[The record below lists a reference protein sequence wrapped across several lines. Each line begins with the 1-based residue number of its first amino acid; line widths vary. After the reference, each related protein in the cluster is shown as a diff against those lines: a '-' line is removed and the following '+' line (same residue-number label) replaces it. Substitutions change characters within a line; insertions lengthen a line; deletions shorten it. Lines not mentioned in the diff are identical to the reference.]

1 MHFGRRLNC
10 RAVPASVAFAA
21 MFATVIPATAAPTI
35 SAFTAGD
42 LVLSVYGNGD
52 GSGTYADNSASPITL
67 QEVTTS
73 GAQVGQL
80 VLPQTTAA
88 SGGVTNYAISGEYGS
103 SSEGTLEL
111 SQNGQYLTIA
121 GYGVSATAFNSNP
134 QSFGGA
140 TKSCINVPNIS
151 TVTCYPLAQT
161 ASVANTP
168 GSSGSGVATATVVPR
183 VIALVGA
190 DGIVDTSTALTGVF
204 NENNP
209 RSVATVDG
217 SSFYISGQGAS
228 KNVNDPTQGVFY
240 AARGATTAT
249 AIDNSYETRTVEIH
263 NNQLYVSA
271 DTTEGSGV
279 HENISSYSGLP
290 VTASSATVMSNIAS
304 KFTVASLSQLN
315 SVDQTLGSNPA
326 FTTAN
331 KTKGIV
337 YLSPENFFFASATV
351 MYVADSGAPKGDNN
365 GSGSSAQGVSDGG
378 LQKWSLVSGKWVLDY
393 TLSAG
398 LNLVPDTTP
407 CAANAVGCGT
417 TGLIGL
423 TGEVIGNSVELFAT
437 NSTLGDEDPTYLYGI
452 NDLLSAVTLPVNET
466 FSVLDTAAPDTNI
479 RGVAFAPTPVPE
491 ASSLALFLSMLGLF
505 GFTRR
510 RGLRRRAGIQSQR
523 AV

>member
-1 MHFGRRLNC
+1 MRIGCRRI
-10 RAVPASVAFAA
+10 RRGVPTLVAFAA
-21 MFATVIPATAAPTI
+21 MFAAPAIATPMLT
-35 SAFTAGD
+35 SFTPGD
-42 LVLSVYGNGD
+42 LVISVYGNGD
-52 GSGTYADNSASPITL
+52 GSGPYADNSASPITL
-67 QEVTTS
+67 EEVTPS
-73 GAQVGQL
+73 GTGVGQL
-80 VLPQTTAA
+80 VLPQTTATNG
-88 SGGVTNYAISGEYGS
+88 GGVTNYAISGEYGS

-140 TKSCINVPNIS
+140 TKSCINVPNVS
-151 TVTCYPLAQT
+151 AVTCYPLAQT
-161 ASVANTP
+161 ASVPNTT
-168 GSSGSGVATATVVPR
+168 GSSGSGVTTAVVVPR

-190 DGIVDTSTALTGVF
+190 NGSVDTSTALAGVF

-228 KNVNDPTQGVFY
+228 KNMNDPTQGVFY
-240 AARGATTAT
+240 ATRGATTAT

-290 VTASSATVMSNIAS
+290 TTASSATVLPNISS
-304 KFTVASLSQLN
+304 KFTVTSLTQLN
-315 SVDQTLGSNPA
+315 SLDQATLPTNSA
-326 FTTAN
+326 YTTAS

-398 LNLVPDTTP
+398 LNLVSDTTA
-407 CAANAVGCGT
+407 CIADQVGCGS

-423 TGEVIGNSVELFAT
+423 TGEVVGSNVELFAT
-437 NSTLGDEDPTYLYGI
+437 NSTLGDEDQTYLYGI
-452 NDLLSAVTLPVNET
+452 TDLLSATSLPTSES
-466 FSVLDTAAPDTNI
+466 FSVLDTAAADTNI
-479 RGVAFAPTPVPE
+479 RGVAFAPAPVPE
-491 ASSLALFLSMLGLF
+491 PSSLALFLSMLGLF
-505 GFTRR
+505 GVTQYRR
-510 RGLRRRAGIQSQR
+510 LMRSRA
-523 AV
+523 